1 MNRLAAWYPWE
12 ANDLKE
18 LKKAVAEDGPNSPW
32 AEAILQGLAHQ
43 PCTTQNWKMLCKAVL
58 PSNTYLKWC
67 AFLKEECH
75 AQAERN
81 KAANPAI
88 PVTFGMLSGTADQW
102 STGPQQATIP
112 APYTDQVRSICL
124 AAWKKL
130 VEGPSEPPI
139 SGITQKNNEDL
150 STFIDQ
156 VEKSIQRKFPL
167 VPLRDQFVR
176 LLVWEGMN
184 SDHKLACAGQ
194 KDHPMERWVVATKDL
209 GTQSHQTRSILTALQ
224 AQTEALTEAM
234 TKALS
239 AMMAS
244 GGTTSKGPLV
254 PPKLGLRF
262 GCGQEGHFEKE
273 CPQGGGRPTGR
284 RPPTTPCPRC
294 RKGYHWKAEC
304 KSKFDKDGKPLN

>member
-1 MNRLAAWYPWE
+1 
-12 ANDLKE
+12 
-18 LKKAVAEDGPNSPW
+18 
-32 AEAILQGLAHQ
+32 
-43 PCTTQNWKMLCKAVL
+43 
-58 PSNTYLKWC
+58 
-67 AFLKEECH
+67 
-75 AQAERN
+75 
-81 KAANPAI
+81 
-88 PVTFGMLSGTADQW
+88 MLSGTADQW

-112 APYTDQVRSICL
+112 APYTRQVWSICL

-130 VEGPSEPPI
+130 AEGPSEPPI

-167 VPLRDQFVR
+167 GPLRDQFVR

-239 AMMAS
+239 AMTAS
-244 GGTTSKGPLV
+244 GGTASKGPLV
-254 PPKLGLRF
+254 PPKLGRCF
-262 GCGQEGHFEKE
+262 GCGQKGHFKKE
-273 CPQGGGRPTGR
+273 CPQGGGRPTNR
-284 RPPTTPCPRC
+284 RPPTTPCLRC
-294 RKGYHWKAEC
+294 RKGYHWRAEC
-304 KSKFDKDGKPLN
+304 KSKFDNDGKPLN

>member
-1 MNRLAAWYPWE
+1 MLRQ
-12 ANDLKE
+12 KE
-18 LKKAVAEDGPNSPW
+18 IK
-32 AEAILQGLAHQ
+32 
-43 PCTTQNWKMLCKAVL
+43 L
-58 PSNTYLKWC
+58 PTLLS
-67 AFLKEECH
+67 
-75 AQAERN
+75 
-81 KAANPAI
+81 

-112 APYTDQVRSICL
+112 APYTRQVWSICL

-130 VEGPSEPPI
+130 AEGPSEPPI

-167 VPLRDQFVR
+167 GPLRDQFVR
-176 LLVWEGMN
+176 LLVWEGTN

-194 KDHPMERWVVATKDL
+194 KDRSMERWITATKDV
-209 GTQSHQTRSILTALQ
+209 GTQSHQTRSISTALQ

-234 TKALS
+234 TKVLS
-239 AMMAS
+239 TMTTS
-244 GGTTSKGPLV
+244 GGTTSKGPIV
-254 PPKLGLRF
+254 PPKSGRCF
-262 GCGQEGHFEKE
+262 GCGQEGHFKKE

>member
-1 MNRLAAWYPWE
+1 
-12 ANDLKE
+12 
-18 LKKAVAEDGPNSPW
+18 
-32 AEAILQGLAHQ
+32 
-43 PCTTQNWKMLCKAVL
+43 MLCKAVL

-150 STFIDQ
+150 STFIDR
-156 VEKSIQRKFPL
+156 VEKSIQRKFPPW
-167 VPLRDQFVR
+167 PLRDQFVK

-194 KDHPMERWVVATKDL
+194 KDRSMERWTVANKDV
-209 GTQSHQTRSILTALQ
+209 GIQNHQTRSISTALQ

-239 AMMAS
+239 AIVAS
-244 GGTTSKGPLV
+244 GGTTSKGPQ
-254 PPKLGLRF
+254 PYMGAS
-262 GCGQEGHFEKE
+262 KE
-273 CPQGGGRPTGR
+273 SSIYTR
-284 RPPTTPCPRC
+284 
-294 RKGYHWKAEC
+294 EV
-304 KSKFDKDGKPLN
+304 KFQN

>member
-1 MNRLAAWYPWE
+1 M
-12 ANDLKE
+12 
-18 LKKAVAEDGPNSPW
+18 
-32 AEAILQGLAHQ
+32 
-43 PCTTQNWKMLCKAVL
+43 
-58 PSNTYLKWC
+58 
-67 AFLKEECH
+67 
-75 AQAERN
+75 
-81 KAANPAI
+81 
-88 PVTFGMLSGTADQW
+88 
-102 STGPQQATIP
+102 
-112 APYTDQVRSICL
+112 
-124 AAWKKL
+124 
-130 VEGPSEPPI
+130 EGPSEPPI
-139 SGITQKNNEDL
+139 LGIIQKNNDDL
-150 STFIDQ
+150 STFIDR

-167 VPLRDQFVR
+167 GPLRDQFVR

-244 GGTTSKGPLV
+244 GGTASKGPLV

>member
-1 MNRLAAWYPWE
+1 MSDQNIAKETVGNKDSRANSGPWEPFRDDKGAEENRDPSDASGPGAQGRDLCPSLPPPFEEVLGAPWVGKTMKSPWKGRTYPGDPWGHLLPFIGPTQAFPVNVNPGGNGPAAWYPWE

-58 PSNTYLKWC
+58 PSNTYLQWC

-112 APYTDQVRSICL
+112 APYTRQVWSICL

-130 VEGPSEPPI
+130 AEGPSEPPI

-150 STFIDQ
+150 STFIDW
-156 VEKSIQRKFPL
+156 VEKSIQRKFPPG
-167 VPLRDQFVR
+167 PLRDQFVR

-194 KDHPMERWVVATKDL
+194 NDH
-209 GTQSHQTRSILTALQ
+209 SI
-224 AQTEALTEAM
+224 E
-234 TKALS
+234 
-239 AMMAS
+239 
-244 GGTTSKGPLV
+244 
-254 PPKLGLRF
+254 
-262 GCGQEGHFEKE
+262 
-273 CPQGGGRPTGR
+273 
-284 RPPTTPCPRC
+284 
-294 RKGYHWKAEC
+294 
-304 KSKFDKDGKPLN
+304 

>member
-1 MNRLAAWYPWE
+1 M
-12 ANDLKE
+12 
-18 LKKAVAEDGPNSPW
+18 
-32 AEAILQGLAHQ
+32 
-43 PCTTQNWKMLCKAVL
+43 
-58 PSNTYLKWC
+58 
-67 AFLKEECH
+67 
-75 AQAERN
+75 
-81 KAANPAI
+81 
-88 PVTFGMLSGTADQW
+88 
-102 STGPQQATIP
+102 
-112 APYTDQVRSICL
+112 RSICL

-156 VEKSIQRKFPL
+156 VEKSLQRKFPL

-184 SDHKLACAGQ
+184 SDHKLACTGQ
-194 KDHPMERWVVATKDL
+194 KDHSMERWIVATKDV
-209 GTQSHQTRSILTALQ
+209 GTQSHQTRSISTALQ

-239 AMMAS
+239 AMTAS
-244 GGTTSKGPLV
+244 GGTASKGPLV
-254 PPKLGLRF
+254 PPKSGRCF
-262 GCGQEGHFEKE
+262 GCGQEGHFKKE
-273 CPQGGGRPTGR
+273 WPQGRGGPTGR
-284 RPPTTPCPRC
+284 RTPTTPCPHC